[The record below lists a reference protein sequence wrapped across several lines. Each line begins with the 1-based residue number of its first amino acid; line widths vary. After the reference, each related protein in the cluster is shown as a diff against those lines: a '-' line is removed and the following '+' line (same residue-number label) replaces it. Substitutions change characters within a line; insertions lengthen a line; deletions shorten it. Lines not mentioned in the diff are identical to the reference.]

1 MSGSPIDVVKA
12 RLARAMGRELPA
24 SMSVQERAVRIV
36 DGLIRD
42 GLVDRSERVD
52 WVRKLIAD
60 LER

>member
-1 MSGSPIDVVKA
+1 VSGSPIDVVKA